1 MLKINFVIQNEVA
14 ATMNVDDRKT
24 EGLNIVEDGE
34 GDVDMILDEEGEK
47 IKEQEKIEK
56 SKLEKEL
63 QQYRIKVKLILTIA
77 EINNN

>member
-1 MLKINFVIQNEVA
+1 
-14 ATMNVDDRKT
+14 MNVDDRKT

-63 QQYRIKVKLILTIA
+63 QQYRIKVKLISAIVETN
-77 EINNN
+77 EN

>member
-1 MLKINFVIQNEVA
+1 
-14 ATMNVDDRKT
+14 MNVDDRKT

>member
-1 MLKINFVIQNEVA
+1 
-14 ATMNVDDRKT
+14 MNVDDRKT

-63 QQYRIKVKLILTIA
+63 QQYRIKVKLISAIA
-77 EINNN
+77 GTNEN

>member
-1 MLKINFVIQNEVA
+1 
-14 ATMNVDDRKT
+14 MNVDDRAS

-34 GDVDMILDEEGEK
+34 GDVDMILVEEGEK

-63 QQYRIKVKLILTIA
+63 QQYRIKVKLIYWYA
-77 EINNN
+77 DVNDH

>member
-1 MLKINFVIQNEVA
+1 
-14 ATMNVDDRKT
+14 MNVDDRKT

-63 QQYRIKVKLILTIA
+63 QQYRIKVKLISTIA

>member
-1 MLKINFVIQNEVA
+1 
-14 ATMNVDDRKT
+14 MNVDDRTT

-63 QQYRIKVKLILTIA
+63 QQYRIKVKQILTIA

>member
-1 MLKINFVIQNEVA
+1 
-14 ATMNVDDRKT
+14 MNVDDRAS

-63 QQYRIKVKLILTIA
+63 QQYRIKVKLIYRYA
-77 EINNN
+77 DVNDH